1 MRRLMG
7 IAAFALLLAVP
18 TWAQRGGG
26 GHAGGFGGGHA
37 GGFGGRAGFSG
48 GHAFGA
54 HLSGGHIS
62 SGHPA
67 GRSGFSRG
75 FTRSSNQSH
84 FVSQWQIAREA
95 RWRFPRR
102 FDNIGARQFRN
113 RNCMVWG
120 CRGFGY
126 GYYPW
131 GWGYY
136 DPFLWGWWNHD
147 SNYSQDSDNESEY
160 LNQLSAEN
168 AELRQMLE
176 REEEDRDQDS
186 YARRPEPR
194 PQQKPQASDE
204 EQSSMM
210 SPTVLVFRDQHKQE
224 VSNYA
229 IVGST
234 LMAYVPQH
242 NQKIPLSELDIP
254 ATVKANDDRGV
265 TFRVPGPNQGQ

>member
-1 MRRLMG
+1 MRRLIG

-18 TWAQRGGG
+18 LWAQRGGG
-26 GHAGGFGGGHA
+26 GHAGGFGGH
-37 GGFGGRAGFSG
+37 AGFSG
-48 GHAFGA
+48 GHF
-54 HLSGGHIS
+54 SGGHVS
-62 SGHPA
+62 SGHLSSGHVA
-67 GRSGFSRG
+67 GRAGFSRG
-75 FTRSSNQSH
+75 VSHPFNQSRYANR
-84 FVSQWQIAREA
+84 FANQQRIANEA

-113 RNCMVWG
+113 RNCLVWG
-120 CRGFGY
+120 CRGYGY

-136 DPFLWGWWNHD
+136 DPFLWGWWDHNSTD
-147 SNYSQDSDNESEY
+147 SQDYDNESAY
-160 LNQLSAEN
+160 VNQLSAEN
-168 AELRQMLE
+168 VELRQMLE

-194 PQQKPQASDE
+194 PQQKPAASDE
-204 EQSSMM
+204 EQSAAMT
-210 SPTVLVFRDQHKQE
+210 PATVLVFRDQHKQE

-234 LMAYVPQH
+234 LMAFVPQH

-254 ATVKANDDRGV
+254 ATVKDNDDRGV